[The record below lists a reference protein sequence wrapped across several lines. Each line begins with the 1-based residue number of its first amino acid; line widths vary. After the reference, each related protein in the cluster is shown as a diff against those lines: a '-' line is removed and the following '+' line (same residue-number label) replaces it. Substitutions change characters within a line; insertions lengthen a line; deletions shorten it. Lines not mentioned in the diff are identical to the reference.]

1 MAMGLFV
8 GCYTSYVYN
17 QNMLGPGMSLSLFRS
32 TYLYLGMP
40 NAPATDMVNF
50 EIEVIDMARNN
61 YTPIGYYRNGEF
73 KPHQVAAPAGGD
85 EEEED

>member
-1 MAMGLFV
+1 
-8 GCYTSYVYN
+8 
-17 QNMLGPGMSLSLFRS
+17 MLWRLHWLRFQPKYDGSRYAYFFIVSSRLQ
-32 TYLYLGMP
+32 LYLGMP
-40 NAPATDMVNF
+40 NAPATDMANF

-85 EEEED
+85 EEED

>member
-1 MAMGLFV
+1 
-8 GCYTSYVYN
+8 
-17 QNMLGPGMSLSLFRS
+17 
-32 TYLYLGMP
+32 MP